1 MKRKYKK
8 KSKLY
13 PKTNKHAYEL
23 AGNFKTPE
31 SRSKAYK
38 ILKKIFV
45 TIDKANPDGIDH
57 SLSVSRR
64 MGISSASNLKKE
76 NKYVKK
82 KVKKPKSS
90 TQQKTYLPSY
100 WKYNDNVNHK
110 SSKIENISNS
120 VIQHFIKKI
129 KQLSNNQKDYIY
141 NFILYVTSEFFKKK
155 LESKGTNVD
164 KIEEYVKIANYIY
177 KVVIFISK
185 YSSPVKVKTS
195 KISFNNRKYINWR
208 EQNHF
213 NLEFENDVRIY
224 SSIGEKVV
232 FELDDKVNFKE
243 IDGKD
248 NLKIYFSHLVD
259 IRCKNTIPI
268 YYINSTY
275 KTGIVKGYIKA
286 IIRYSD
292 GEYWYFICDKNYK
305 LIKEKV
311 DEMMKVLNVTKDYK
325 IIM

>member
-13 PKTNKHAYEL
+13 PKTNKPAYEL

-141 NFILYVTSEFFKKK
+141 NFILYVTSEFFKK
-155 LESKGTNVD
+155 S
-164 KIEEYVKIANYIY
+164 
-177 KVVIFISK
+177 
-185 YSSPVKVKTS
+185 
-195 KISFNNRKYINWR
+195 W
-208 EQNHF
+208 
-213 NLEFENDVRIY
+213 
-224 SSIGEKVV
+224 
-232 FELDDKVNFKE
+232 
-243 IDGKD
+243 
-248 NLKIYFSHLVD
+248 NLKAQMLIKL
-259 IRCKNTIPI
+259 KNTL
-268 YYINSTY
+268 
-275 KTGIVKGYIKA
+275 
-286 IIRYSD
+286 
-292 GEYWYFICDKNYK
+292 K
-305 LIKEKV
+305 LLTIF
-311 DEMMKVLNVTKDYK
+311 TKWLSLSQSILHQLK
-325 IIM
+325 